1 MGTMRGACEVPSRFC
16 GRAECAS
23 DGQPRP
29 VCGGAIP
36 ADQNALFHHVVG
48 AFGFSGCLGSGRAT
62 HTSPTHGQDVR
73 PADPTTQWISLIR
86 VRRLD
91 RRLRVP

>member
-1 MGTMRGACEVPSRFC
+1 VPSRFC

-29 VCGGAIP
+29 VGGGAIP

-62 HTSPTHGQDVR
+62 PHITNAR
-73 PADPTTQWISLIR
+73 PGCAPR
-86 VRRLD
+86 
-91 RRLRVP
+91 